1 MKTTGPKT
9 TKQHYRDALEKHTQE
24 FLDRG
29 GKIQKLPHNISSWD
43 ENDLQ
48 FMANQIRNKK
58 D

>member
-9 TKQHYRDALEKHTQE
+9 TKQQYREDLEKHIKE
-24 FLDRG
+24 FLAKG
-29 GKIQKLPHNISSWD
+29 GKIQKLSHNISSWD
-43 ENDLQ
+43 EDDLQ